1 MATKKSSVKSKPAKD
16 KLLEEHISNLDR
28 RIGNVQDEM
37 IQMGIDIVS
46 EWLSDADRKNIFN
59 KSVDWLL
66 GSEAKEMF
74 EAQSGVMA
82 IESVKYA
89 IYQFERDQENNFD
102 EEDDEEEAN
111 TSKLYDDVRMFF
123 NV

>member
-1 MATKKSSVKSKPAKD
+1 MATKKSTVKSKPAKD
-16 KLLEEHISNLDR
+16 KLLEEHIINLDS
-28 RIGNVQDEM
+28 RIWNVQDEM

>member
-1 MATKKSSVKSKPAKD
+1 MATKKSSSKNNPVKD
-16 KLLEEHISNLDR
+16 KLLEDHVSNLDS
-28 RIGNVQDEM
+28 RIWNVQDEM
-37 IQMGIDIVS
+37 IRMGINIVS

-66 GSEAKEMF
+66 GPEAQKMF
-74 EAQSGVMA
+74 ESQSGVMA

-89 IYQFERDQENNFD
+89 IYQFEREQENNLD
-102 EEDDEEEAN
+102 EEDEETN

-123 NV
+123 DV